1 MASSLEYL
9 LSRYADK
16 TCTPEEKE
24 ELMRLLQE
32 SGNDEAVQQLIDK
45 MIEERPVMHQMPDT
59 TAQAILQ
66 SIFEAGET
74 PVVTMDTTPVRR
86 LPFARIAAAAVILLL
101 VTTAGWLWL
110 ARTSKTQ
117 LAATDQLIKSDV
129 APGGN
134 KALLTLANGATIVLD
149 NEENGIVAR
158 EGNANV
164 VKLNN
169 GQLKYEKAEG
179 QPGAGST
186 NASPALAYNTLSTPK
201 GGEYRIVLPDGSKV
215 WLNAASSITYPTTFN
230 AKERKVQ
237 VTGEAYFEVAKLVT
251 VNDGK
256 RVPFIVDIL
265 PSTGSVRG
273 GIHPPTGGGRS
284 ARGLL
289 GQVQV
294 LGTHFNINAYDDE
307 EAVKT
312 TLLEGKVKIVKAT
325 TTTDETTAKSN
336 TAQAEGA
343 SAVLSPGEQATIR
356 GARSGRRYNS
366 GVQVKQ
372 VDVNDVMAWKNGMFH
387 FEKADIQTVMR
398 QLSRWYDVEVVYKKE
413 LDKSDPLFVEVSRH
427 TNLSD
432 VLKALNL
439 AGGARF
445 TIEDKKI
452 IVQ

>member
-9 LSRYADK
+9 LNRYANK

-32 SGNDEAVQQLIDK
+32 SGNDEAVQQLIEK

-66 SIFEAGET
+66 SIFEADET
-74 PVVTMDTTPVRR
+74 PVVTMETTRVRR
-86 LPFARIAAAAVILLL
+86 IPFTRIAAAAVILLL
-101 VTTAGWLWL
+101 VTTAGWLYL
-110 ARTSKTQ
+110 ARTTKTQ
-117 LAATDQLIKSDV
+117 LAATNQMIKNDV

-149 NEENGIVAR
+149 NEANGIVAR

-164 VKLNN
+164 VKLKN
-169 GQLKYEKAEG
+169 GQLMYEKAEG
-179 QPGAGST
+179 KTDAAADDGK
-186 NASPALAYNTLSTPK
+186 PAIAYNTLSTPK

-215 WLNAASSITYPTTFN
+215 WLNAASSITYPTAFD

-251 VNDGK
+251 VEDGK
-256 RVPFIVDIL
+256 RVPFLVDIL
-265 PSTGSVRG
+265 PS
-273 GIHPPTGGGRS
+273 GGR
-284 ARGLL
+284 RGSL

-325 TTTDETTAKSN
+325 TTTNEATAKRN
-336 TAQAEGA
+336 KAQAEGA

-356 GARSGRRYNS
+356 GSQLNKDNEV
-366 GVQVKQ
+366 VQVKQ
-372 VDVNDVMAWKNGMFH
+372 VDVNNVMAWKNGMFH
-387 FEKADIQTVMR
+387 FEKTDIQTVMR
-398 QLSRWYDVEVVYKKE
+398 QLSRWYDVEVVYKKD
-413 LDKSDPLFVEVSRH
+413 LDKSDPLFFEVSRH

-432 VLKALNL
+432 VLKVLNL
-439 AGGARF
+439 AGGAQF
-445 TIEDKKI
+445 TIENKKI

>member
-9 LSRYADK
+9 LNRYANK

-32 SGNDEAVQQLIDK
+32 SGNDEAVQLLIEK
-45 MIEERPVMHQMPDT
+45 MITERPVKHQMPDT

-66 SIFEAGET
+66 SIFEADET
-74 PVVTMDTTPVRR
+74 PVVTMETTPVRR

-101 VTTAGWLWL
+101 VSTAGWLWL
-110 ARTSKTQ
+110 SRTSNTP
-117 LAATDQLIKSDV
+117 LATTDQLIKNDV

-134 KALLTLANGATIVLD
+134 KALLTLGNGATIVLD
-149 NEENGIVAR
+149 NQENGILAR

-164 VKLNN
+164 VKLKN
-169 GQLKYEKAEG
+169 GQLKYEKAAE
-179 QPGAGST
+179 QS
-186 NASPALAYNTLSTPK
+186 NAAAENGNAALAYNTLSTPK

-215 WLNAASSITYPTTFN
+215 WLNAASSITYPTAFN

-237 VTGEAYFEVAKLVT
+237 VTGEAYFEVAKQVT
-251 VNDGK
+251 AKDGK
-256 RVPFIVDIL
+256 RVPFLVDI
-265 PSTGSVRG
+265 
-273 GIHPPTGGGRS
+273 RS
-284 ARGLL
+284 ARGHL

-325 TTTDETTAKSN
+325 AATHETTAKGN
-336 TAQAEGA
+336 KAQAEGA
-343 SAVLSPGEQATIR
+343 SAVLNPGEQATIR
-356 GARSGRRYNS
+356 GSQANKRDND
-366 GVQVKQ
+366 GVQVKP
-372 VDVNDVMAWKNGMFH
+372 VNVNDVMAWKNGMFH
-387 FEKADIQTVMR
+387 FEKAEIQTVMR
-398 QLSRWYDVEVVYKKE
+398 QLSRWYDVEVVYKTDLRE
-413 LDKSDPLFVEVSRH
+413 NDPLFFEVSRH

-432 VLKALNL
+432 VLKVLNL

-445 TIEDKKI
+445 TIEGKKI